1 MPRIAGRSVKLH
13 PAGVMVVLPHYL
25 HNYKAFGRVTIL
37 GEFLAVAA
45 VSMCVTFVLVD
56 MGRPDRVFNVFKYP
70 TPGSVMFW
78 DIIVLN
84 GYLILNI
91 LIGWNVLECERHS
104 IAPPKWV
111 KFLSYVSI
119 PWAVSIH
126 TVTAF
131 LYAGLPGRGYWL
143 TAILAPRFLSSA
155 FAAGPALLILLCL
168 LVRKYSKFDPGKE
181 QIQTLAK
188 VVTYATLIN
197 VFFFFCEV
205 FTVFY
210 SQLPDHMAH
219 FQYLFFGLDGKGQ
232 LVPLMWFSI
241 VGMTLA
247 ALFLVNPK
255 LRKNESTLAALCGL
269 GLRAFRREW
278 RRGRAAYDRGTLEAS
293 AYWARILAAGR
304 GGREE
309 PPLPELIE
317 RDYASWARSNEAVLR
332 WARSLSA
339 AGMRIAILSNMP
351 RDLLERMRANLA
363 WFADFPVGVF
373 SCEVACVKPEE
384 RMFRICLE
392 SLGVEPQRTMFI
404 DDSLANVR
412 AARRLGI
419 SALHFRT
426 VGRLL
431 RQAGRLRSAEP
442 AARVTAPVAESAP

>member
-1 MPRIAGRSVKLH
+1 MLEKALIGTKRYYGLLAILAGMFALGFFFYLKQLH
-13 PAGVMVVLPHYL
+13 FGLGITGMGRDVSWGFYISQFTYLVGVAASAVMVVLPYYL

-181 QIQTLAK
+181 QIQSLAK

-219 FQYLFFGLDGKGQ
+219 FKYLFVGLDGKGQ

-241 VGMTLA
+241 VGMTVA

-269 GLRAFRREW
+269 VIITTWLDKGLGLMTGGFVPNP
-278 RRGRAAYDRGTLEAS
+278 LEHVTE
-293 AYWARILAAGR
+293 YW
-304 GGREE
+304 
-309 PPLPELIE
+309 PTVPEAI
-317 RDYASWARSNEAVLR
+317 
-332 WARSLSA
+332 
-339 AGMRIAILSNMP
+339 IA
-351 RDLLERMRANLA
+351 
-363 WFADFPVGVF
+363 
-373 SCEVACVKPEE
+373 
-384 RMFRICLE
+384 
-392 SLGVEPQRTMFI
+392 
-404 DDSLANVR
+404 
-412 AARRLGI
+412 LGI
-419 SALHFRT
+419 WAMGFLVLT
-426 VGRLL
+426 LL
-431 RQAGRLRSAEP
+431 YK
-442 AARVTAPVAESAP
+442 VAVSIKEEIKA

>member
-1 MPRIAGRSVKLH
+1 MLEKALVGTKRYYGLVAILAGLFALGFLFYLKQLNVGLSITGMGRDVSWGFYIAQFTYLVGVAAS
-13 PAGVMVVLPHYL
+13 AVMVVLPYYL

-70 TPGSVMFW
+70 TPGSVVFW

-84 GYLILNI
+84 GYLVLNI

-104 IAPPKWV
+104 VAPPKWV

-188 VVTYATLIN
+188 VVTYATLVN

-219 FQYLFFGLDGKGQ
+219 FQYLFVGLDGKGQ

-269 GLRAFRREW
+269 IIITTWLDKGLGLMTGGFVPNP
-278 RRGRAAYDRGTLEAS
+278 LEQVTE
-293 AYWARILAAGR
+293 YW
-304 GGREE
+304 
-309 PPLPELIE
+309 PTMPE
-317 RDYASWARSNEAVLR
+317 
-332 WARSLSA
+332 
-339 AGMRIAILSNMP
+339 AI
-351 RDLLERMRANLA
+351 
-363 WFADFPVGVF
+363 
-373 SCEVACVKPEE
+373 
-384 RMFRICLE
+384 I
-392 SLGVEPQRTMFI
+392 SLGVWAMGFLVLTILYKIAVSIKEEI
-404 DDSLANVR
+404 KS
-412 AARRLGI
+412 
-419 SALHFRT
+419 
-426 VGRLL
+426 
-431 RQAGRLRSAEP
+431 
-442 AARVTAPVAESAP
+442 

>member
-1 MPRIAGRSVKLH
+1 MLEKALVGTKRYYGLLAILAGLFALGFLFYLKQLNVGLSITGMGRDVSWGFYISQFTYLVGV
-13 PAGVMVVLPHYL
+13 AASAVMVVLPYYL

-84 GYLILNI
+84 GYLVLNI

-255 LRKNESTLAALCGL
+255 LRKNECTLAALCGL
-269 GLRAFRREW
+269 VIITTWLDKGLGLMTGGFVPNP
-278 RRGRAAYDRGTLEAS
+278 LEQVVE
-293 AYWARILAAGR
+293 YWPTA
-304 GGREE
+304 
-309 PPLPELIE
+309 PE
-317 RDYASWARSNEAVLR
+317 
-332 WARSLSA
+332 
-339 AGMRIAILSNMP
+339 AI
-351 RDLLERMRANLA
+351 
-363 WFADFPVGVF
+363 
-373 SCEVACVKPEE
+373 
-384 RMFRICLE
+384 I
-392 SLGVEPQRTMFI
+392 SLGVWAMGFLVLT
-404 DDSLANVR
+404 
-412 AARRLGI
+412 
-419 SALHFRT
+419 
-426 VGRLL
+426 LL
-431 RQAGRLRSAEP
+431 YKIAVSIKE
-442 AARVTAPVAESAP
+442 EIKS

>member
-1 MPRIAGRSVKLH
+1 MLEKALVGTKRYYGLLAILAGLFALGFLFYLKQLNFGLGITGMGRDVSWGFYISQFTYLVGV
-13 PAGVMVVLPHYL
+13 AASAVMVVLPYYL

-84 GYLILNI
+84 GYLVLNI

-219 FQYLFFGLDGKGQ
+219 FQYLFVGLDGKGQ

-247 ALFLVNPK
+247 GLFLVNPK

-269 GLRAFRREW
+269 VIITTWLDKGLGLMTGGFVPNPMEQVIEYWPTAP
-278 RRGRAAYDRGTLEAS
+278 EA
-293 AYWARILAAGR
+293 I
-304 GGREE
+304 
-309 PPLPELIE
+309 IT
-317 RDYASWARSNEAVLR
+317 
-332 WARSLSA
+332 
-339 AGMRIAILSNMP
+339 
-351 RDLLERMRANLA
+351 
-363 WFADFPVGVF
+363 
-373 SCEVACVKPEE
+373 
-384 RMFRICLE
+384 
-392 SLGVEPQRTMFI
+392 LGVWAMGFLI
-404 DDSLANVR
+404 L
-412 AARRLGI
+412 
-419 SALHFRT
+419 T
-426 VGRLL
+426 VLYKI
-431 RQAGRLRSAEP
+431 AVSIKE
-442 AARVTAPVAESAP
+442 EIKS